1 MGLRDCGIEGLRGS
15 AAKITKLNGYTLV
28 ELTIVVFLIGTMLT
42 LTVPRIQ
49 FLSDDPKGDTRQFVG
64 KIRDIKGRAVRDK
77 KAYQLHLDLSSDE
90 MWVSA
95 EADPDQDTG
104 EEPFDDQFGDGN
116 AEKGKNNTPIL
127 DVHFPHSGKE
137 NSGEVVI
144 HFSKE
149 GYVEPAM
156 VHLGTRVEDAYSV
169 HLSPFLGVLD
179 IYDGYIELETVM
191 ANDR

>member
-1 MGLRDCGIEGLRGS
+1 MRGS
-15 AAKITKLNGYTLV
+15 AAKITELNGYTLV

-49 FLSDDPKGDTRQFVG
+49 FLSDDPKGDTRKFIG
-64 KIRDIKGRAVRDK
+64 KIRDIKGRAVRDRN
-77 KAYQLHLDLSSDE
+77 AYQLHLDLSSDE
-90 MWVSA
+90 IWVSS
-95 EADPDQDTG
+95 EAGPDQDT
-104 EEPFDDQFGDGN
+104 DDQVLDGPLGD
-116 AEKGKNNTPIL
+116 AEEDRKKMPVI

-191 ANDR
+191 ADDR